1 VESTPGQGTTFV
13 ITLPRVAAVKSVLSP
28 STPTPKPTLTGAVLI
43 IDDEPMVRGVLA
55 RQMSKAGMRSVP
67 VSGAEEALALLRSG
81 TVDDLRLILLDLSMP
96 DMSGDAALPLL
107 REAAPHVPVIALS
120 GHVPESLDLPGAAAV
135 LQKPIGQREL
145 VAAVAQAL
153 G

>member
-1 VESTPGQGTTFV
+1 
-13 ITLPRVAAVKSVLSP
+13 
-28 STPTPKPTLTGAVLI
+28 
-43 IDDEPMVRGVLA
+43 
-55 RQMSKAGMRSVP
+55 
-67 VSGAEEALALLRSG
+67 LALLRSG

-96 DMSGDAALPLL
+96 DRSGDAALPLL

-120 GHVPESLDLPGAAAV
+120 GHVPESLALPGAAAV

-153 G
+153 C